1 MSDLMSATEKFD
13 EQIKEAGIAD
23 VEVQTHYP
31 PDDFDWPDLPNKQE
45 KLEELP
51 PAPIDALPVVLRN
64 MCREAQDA
72 FKIPIETSMLNA
84 LATVGAC
91 ASKHYKAKIKKGV
104 EARPNIY
111 ALTFQTPGERKTT
124 NYTPFVGAVKK
135 WINKRQDWWEDA
147 KIDIEIRAGKIEALK
162 RQIKNGSTDSP
173 EADTAEVKRLQK
185 EPTAPNPDFT
195 ASDGT
200 PEALA
205 QTMSECGERL
215 FLASSDAKIT
225 LAIIL
230 GKYSRDG
237 KVDDGFILKSYDG
250 EPYSSL
256 RRGEGRSVKMDDP
269 CLSIALTTQVRELE
283 NIKHKPELIE
293 SGFMSRF
300 SFCMPDALAGAVD
313 EDGELVRKFDDAEIS
328 EATEAKYHELINML
342 LDDADKI
349 TTTYYVP
356 VGGDARERWI
366 DFYHDIER
374 KMGDEYSDRKDI
386 VIRAPHHALK
396 FALILAL
403 CRSDTA
409 PAITLQ
415 DMNNAIRLEEYYW
428 LHTQRMLSFV
438 LTNSMPLIAKR
449 IVAFAKKDNDS
460 EVDVRSM
467 QRRMNNVKKEQVQSA
482 IDWLCDNGYCR
493 AIEYINEPAPTGG
506 RPRNARYQMHPDLL
520 N

>member
-1 MSDLMSATEKFD
+1 MSDISSAIDKLD
-13 EQIKEAGIAD
+13 EQIKEAGITD

-31 PDDFDWPDLPNKQE
+31 PDDFVWPDLPNKQK

-51 PAPIDALPVVLRN
+51 SAPVDALPVVLRD
-64 MCREAQDA
+64 MCREASVA
-72 FKIPIETSMLNA
+72 FKIPIEAAIINA
-84 LATVGAC
+84 LAVVGAC
-91 ASKHYKAKIKKGV
+91 ASKYYSAKIKKGV

-124 NYTPFVGAVKK
+124 TYTPFLRAVKK
-135 WINKRQDWWEDA
+135 WIEKMKDWWEDA
-147 KIDIEIRAGKIEALK
+147 QIDIEIRAGKIEALK

-185 EPTAPNPDFT
+185 EPVASNPDFT

-205 QTMSECGERL
+205 QAMSECGERL
-215 FLASSDAKIT
+215 FLSSSDAKIT

-250 EPYSSL
+250 ERYVSL
-256 RRGEGRSVKMDDP
+256 RRGDGRSTVMDDP

-283 NIKHKPELIE
+283 NIKQRPELIE

-300 SFCMPDALAGAVD
+300 SFCLPDALAGAVD

-328 EATEAKYHELINML
+328 EATEAKYQELIDML
-342 LDDADKI
+342 LDDADKM
-349 TTTYYVP
+349 TTEYHVLI
-356 VGGDARERWI
+356 GGDAKERWI

-403 CRSDTA
+403 CRSDTS

-415 DMNNAIRLEEYYW
+415 DMSNAIRLEEYYW

-438 LTNSMPLIAKR
+438 LTNSMPPIAKR

-467 QRRMNNVKKEQVQSA
+467 QRRMNNVKKAQVQSA

-493 AIEYINEPAPTGG
+493 AIEYINEPAPAGG